1 MAILISEI
9 EEILEKNSFVKF
21 KGKSAAQPFI
31 VSPDKPFRFL
41 RFQLQT
47 VQSINLDKIEI
58 VDSDGATLLKEAKI
72 IVSSSFNDEARFDG
86 SRLIDGAP
94 NGGVSFHSKNEKN
107 PWLVIDLGSVK
118 KCASITISNRNGKY
132 FYRALSFVLSCS
144 DNLVDWHIIHDN
156 YAFTQDSSYLALPEL
171 EQALI
176 TCCTFNDT
184 DFRREIYKHA
194 QAEGNESA
202 CKYISMADHF
212 LNKESLS
219 YGPHGIT
226 ETFAVKSEKQV
237 DLAYQELSVLL
248 TFLNKEMGIQSFVSS
263 GTLLGMVRDGEF
275 LGHDD
280 DLDVCYISNFTEVA
294 EILDERQQIKVRL
307 TQKGYKVRNSDVAHF
322 WVTTPNA
329 ITLDLFTGFVNSE
342 GQCLMNPLPLPG
354 VEVEHVT
361 PVQIKSVKG
370 FDIYLP
376 HNPKPLLELNYGPN
390 WRKPDPL
397 WRFNW
402 NHAKKLYGFL
412 YFKN

>member
-1 MAILISEI
+1 
-9 EEILEKNSFVKF
+9 
-21 KGKSAAQPFI
+21 
-31 VSPDKPFRFL
+31 
-41 RFQLQT
+41 
-47 VQSINLDKIEI
+47 
-58 VDSDGATLLKEAKI
+58 
-72 IVSSSFNDEARFDG
+72 
-86 SRLIDGAP
+86 
-94 NGGVSFHSKNEKN
+94 
-107 PWLVIDLGSVK
+107 
-118 KCASITISNRNGKY
+118 
-132 FYRALSFVLSCS
+132 
-144 DNLVDWHIIHDN
+144 VDWHIIHDN
-156 YAFTQDSSYLALPEL
+156 YAYTKDSSYLALPKL

-176 TCCTFNDT
+176 KCCTFNDT